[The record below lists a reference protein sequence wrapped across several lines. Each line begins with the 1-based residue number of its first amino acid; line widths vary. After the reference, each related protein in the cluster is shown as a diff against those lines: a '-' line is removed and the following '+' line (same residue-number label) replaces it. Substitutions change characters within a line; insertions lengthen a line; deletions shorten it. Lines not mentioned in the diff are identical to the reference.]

1 MTLNELD
8 PIEIIRAE
16 ARAVA
21 QSFGVPTPDEAAASM
36 VERVQAR
43 LAGVCVY
50 IPSRSARERQR
61 VRDAIHAR
69 WTGDNAKALA
79 REFGLTPRGV
89 RKIVAGGRTKGAERI

>member
-1 MTLNELD
+1 NELD

-21 QSFGVPTPDEAAASM
+21 HCFGVSAPDEAAASM
-36 VERVQAR
+36 VERLQAR

-50 IPSRSARERQR
+50 IPARSAQDRQR
-61 VRDAIHAR
+61 VREEILAR
-69 WTGDNAKALA
+69 WSGSNVKALA